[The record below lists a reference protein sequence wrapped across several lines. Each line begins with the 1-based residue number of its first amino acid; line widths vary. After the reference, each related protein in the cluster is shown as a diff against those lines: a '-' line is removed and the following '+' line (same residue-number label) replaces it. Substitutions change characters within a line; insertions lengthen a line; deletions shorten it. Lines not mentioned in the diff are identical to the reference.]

1 MIFALR
7 NTDVVVVQYSSIP
20 SNIFSEKIYLL
31 KLQVKEKNQTMCSKG
46 ICSLVLIDT
55 LEQHAIAISMNTCLI
70 LG

>member
-20 SNIFSEKIYLL
+20 SKIFSEKIYLL

-55 LEQHAIAISMNTCLI
+55 LEQNAIAISMNTCLI